1 MSKDNINLPKTAF
14 SMKANL
20 PIKEPDLIEF
30 WNKINLYQKLRED
43 SKGKE
48 KFVLHDGPP
57 YANGNIHMGTAL
69 NKILKDIITKF
80 HQMDG
85 KDSVYVP
92 GWDCHGLP
100 IEWKIEEQYKKNKK
114 NKNEVPSVISPAYFS
129 RSPQVLSPTLLLR
142 ASFLQR
148 QKIEACPYRRL
159 CCANCLRECNPVHS
173 MR

>member
-1 MSKDNINLPKTAF
+1 MPKLQINLPKTAF

-20 PIKEPDLIEF
+20 PKREPEMLDYWKE
-30 WNKINLYQKLRED
+30 INLYNELRKS

-48 KFVLHDGPP
+48 KFILHDGPP

-69 NKILKDIITKF
+69 NKILKDIIVKF

-100 IEWKIEEQYKKNKK
+100 IEWKIEEEYKKNKK
-114 NKNEVPSVISPAYFS
+114 NKNEVPIVEF
-129 RSPQVLSPTLLLR
+129 RKECR
-142 ASFLQR
+142 ALHSFLNLSLIHISEPTR
-148 QKIEACPYRRL
+148 PY
-159 CCANCLRECNPVHS
+159 
-173 MR
+173 

>member
-1 MSKDNINLPKTAF
+1 MIKNQINLPKTAF

-20 PIKEPDLIEF
+20 PIREPEILKLWKKIDLYKE
-30 WNKINLYQKLRED
+30 LRN
-43 SKGKE
+43 SRKGEE

-69 NKILKDIITKF
+69 NKILKDIIVKF

-100 IEWKIEEQYKKNKK
+100 IEWKIE
-114 NKNEVPSVISPAYFS
+114 
-129 RSPQVLSPTLLLR
+129 
-142 ASFLQR
+142 
-148 QKIEACPYRRL
+148 
-159 CCANCLRECNPVHS
+159 
-173 MR
+173 

>member
-1 MSKDNINLPKTAF
+1 MTKDQINLPKTAF

-20 PIKEPDLIEF
+20 PIREPEILELWKKIDLYNE
-30 WNKINLYQKLRED
+30 LRN
-43 SKGKE
+43 SRNGRE

-69 NKILKDIITKF
+69 NKILKDIIVKF

-100 IEWKIEEQYKKNKK
+100 IEWKIEEQYRKKGKNKDD
-114 NKNEVPSVISPAYFS
+114 VPV
-129 RSPQVLSPTLLLR
+129 VELR
-142 ASFLQR
+142 
-148 QKIEACPYRRL
+148 
-159 CCANCLRECNPVHS
+159 RECRKFAEGWVDIQ
-173 MR
+173 REEFKRLGITGK

>member
-1 MSKDNINLPKTAF
+1 MSKTQINLPKTAF

-20 PIKEPDLIEF
+20 STREPEILEF
-30 WNKINLYQKLRED
+30 WNKINLYKELRN
-43 SKGKE
+43 SRKGEE

-69 NKILKDIITKF
+69 NKILKDIIVKF

-114 NKNEVPSVISPAYFS
+114 
-129 RSPQVLSPTLLLR
+129 
-142 ASFLQR
+142 
-148 QKIEACPYRRL
+148 
-159 CCANCLRECNPVHS
+159 
-173 MR
+173 

>member
-1 MSKDNINLPKTAF
+1 MSKNQINLPKTAF

-20 PIKEPDLIEF
+20 PIREPEILKLWKKIDLYKE
-30 WNKINLYQKLRED
+30 LRN
-43 SKGKE
+43 SRKGEE

-69 NKILKDIITKF
+69 NKILKDIIVKF

-100 IEWKIEEQYKKNKK
+100 
-114 NKNEVPSVISPAYFS
+114 
-129 RSPQVLSPTLLLR
+129 LSL
-142 ASFLQR
+142 
-148 QKIEACPYRRL
+148 I
-159 CCANCLRECNPVHS
+159 HI
-173 MR
+173 

>member
-1 MSKDNINLPKTAF
+1 MSNLQINLPKTAF

-20 PIKEPDLIEF
+20 PVREPEILEY
-30 WNKINLYQKLRED
+30 WKKINLYKELRQSSRGD
-43 SKGKE
+43 E

-69 NKILKDIITKF
+69 NKILKDIIVKF

-85 KDSVYVP
+85 KDSIYVP

-114 NKNEVPSVISPAYFS
+114 NKNEAAVGAL
-129 RSPQVLSPTLLLR
+129 RKECRLL
-142 ASFLQR
+142 AEKWS
-148 QKIEACPYRRL
+148 E
-159 CCANCLRECNPVHS
+159 VHKGQYK
-173 MR
+173 R

>member
-1 MSKDNINLPKTAF
+1 MSKENLNLPKTAF

-20 PIKEPDLIEF
+20 PQKEPGLIDF
-30 WNKINLYQKLRED
+30 WDKINLYENLRN
-43 SKGKE
+43 SSRGKE

-100 IEWKIEEQYKKNKK
+100 IEWKIEEQYKKIKK
-114 NKNEVPSVISPAYFS
+114 IKMMFQLKSLEKSVEILQTIGLKYTKNNS
-129 RSPQVLSPTLLLR
+129 
-142 ASFLQR
+142 
-148 QKIEACPYRRL
+148 KG
-159 CCANCLRECNPVHS
+159 
-173 MR
+173 

>member
-1 MSKDNINLPKTAF
+1 MSKEQINLPKTAF

-20 PIKEPDLIEF
+20 PIREPEILELWKKIDLYRE
-30 WNKINLYQKLRED
+30 LRN
-43 SKGKE
+43 SKKGKE

-69 NKILKDIITKF
+69 NKILKDIIVKF

-100 IEWKIEEQYKKNKK
+100 IEWKIEEQYKKIKK
-114 NKNEVPSVISPAYFS
+114 IKMKFQLLNLEKNAEI
-129 RSPQVLSPTLLLR
+129 LL
-142 ASFLQR
+142 
-148 QKIEACPYRRL
+148 K
-159 CCANCLRECNPVHS
+159 NG
-173 MR
+173 